1 MALEHVSTSF
11 FFINYRIF
19 SSILVLL
26 IGLLFFSEELQIKD
40 YLGMLVGFLVFFAL
54 LENTKESTIKK
65 KIGLGLLYTLLA
77 IVFISFTQYLLKGSS
92 YYQIGLFD
100 FLFFLALFGFLFAS
114 IINRKKITNKYVFFN
129 NKNKIVS
136 IACLQGVIAITLA
149 SVSGL
154 AYSMGIMVIA
164 YKITSFGLLIPI
176 ILSVII
182 YKEEMT
188 KRKLVAIALAL
199 VSIALFL

>member
-1 MALEHVSTSF
+1 MFT
-11 FFINYRIF
+11 
-19 SSILVLL
+19 
-26 IGLLFFSEELQIKD
+26 
-40 YLGMLVGFLVFFAL
+40 
-54 LENTKESTIKK
+54 KK
-65 KIGLGLLYTLLA
+65 K
-77 IVFISFTQYLLKGSS
+77 VK
-92 YYQIGLFD
+92 
-100 FLFFLALFGFLFAS
+100 
-114 IINRKKITNKYVFFN
+114 